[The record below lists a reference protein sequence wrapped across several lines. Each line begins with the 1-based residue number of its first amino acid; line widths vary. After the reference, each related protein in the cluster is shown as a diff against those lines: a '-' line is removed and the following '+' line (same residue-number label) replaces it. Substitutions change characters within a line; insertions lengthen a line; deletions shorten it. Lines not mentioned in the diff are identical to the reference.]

1 MEQQRTIWTVIIT
14 VVVAV
19 LVVVSVMAYQSNR
32 NNVTPVIE
40 PVPDIEAQDYAS
52 KEAITVDYRQ
62 LPSINTGVYALW
74 ELKENDEFIL
84 LRQFRLDSK
93 GFVTDLNGRPL
104 NSTIVLAGNDFTK
117 AKSYLVTVETGDSEP
132 TKPSATIILN
142 GNVAKGNTW
151 SLTFPID
158 LTKVTGSYL
167 LATPTNGPSTNETS
181 GIWFLK
187 IAGNSQEQASL
198 NLPVAPAGWVYEG
211 WITDHNINL
220 TTGRFTSP
228 AEKDSFSNYSG
239 PRAYPPFPGEDFLT
253 NAPVDQSVTFPLNLA
268 ADQTKVTI
276 GLEPGTIAN
285 DQTGATRFGLNL
297 LTGTIP
303 SGATDHTD
311 YPLKIETERPSATLK
326 VLTK

>member
-32 NNVTPVIE
+32 NNATPVIE
-40 PVPDIEAQDYAS
+40 PVPNVEAQDYAS
-52 KEAITVDYRQ
+52 KEAVTVDYRQ
-62 LPSINTGVYALW
+62 LPTITTGAYALW
-74 ELKENDEFIL
+74 ELKANDQFIL

-104 NSTIVLAGNDFTK
+104 NNTIVLPGNDFSQ
-117 AKSYLVTVETGDSEP
+117 AKSYLVTIENGDQEP

-142 GNVAKGNTW
+142 GTVAKGNVW
-151 SLTFPID
+151 PLTFPID
-158 LTKVTGSYL
+158 LTKVSGSYL
-167 LATPTNGPSTNETS
+167 LATPTNGPATNETS

-187 IAGNSQEQASL
+187 IAGNSHEQASL

-211 WITDHNINL
+211 WVTTDNANL
-220 TTGRFTSP
+220 TTGRFTNP
-228 AEKDSFSNYSG
+228 AEKDGFSNYSG

-253 NAPVDQSVTFPLNLA
+253 NAPTDQSVIFPLNLA
-268 ADQTKVTI
+268 DGQSKVTI
-276 GLEPGTIAN
+276 GLEPGTVNN
-285 DQTGATRFGLNL
+285 DATGTNRFGLSL
-297 LTGTIP
+297 LSATIAN
-303 SGATDHTD
+303 GAIDHTD
-311 YPLKIETERPSATLK
+311 YAFKVETERPSATVK

>member
-32 NNVTPVIE
+32 DNLNPVIE
-40 PVPDIEAQDYAS
+40 PVPDVEAQDYAS
-52 KEAITVDYRQ
+52 KEAVVVEYKQ
-62 LPSINTGVYALW
+62 LPSISTGAYALW
-74 ELKENDEFIL
+74 ELKSDDQFIL

-104 NSTIVLAGNDFTK
+104 NNTIVLAGNDFTK
-117 AKSYLVTVETGDSEP
+117 AKSYLVTVETGDDEP
-132 TKPSATIILN
+132 AKPSATIILN
-142 GNVAKGNTW
+142 GNVAKGNVW

-167 LATPTNGPSTNETS
+167 LETPTNGPSTNETS
-181 GIWFLK
+181 GVWFLK
-187 IAGNSQEQASL
+187 IAGNSHEQASL

-211 WITDHNINL
+211 WVTDNNTNL

-253 NAPVDQSVTFPLNLA
+253 NAPVDQNTTFPLNLA
-268 ADQTKVTI
+268 ADQTKITI
-276 GLEPGTIAN
+276 GLEPGTLAK
-285 DQTGATRFGLNL
+285 DPTGDNRFGLTL
-297 LTGTIP
+297 LAATIAE
-303 SGATDHTD
+303 GATDHLD
-311 YPLKIETERPSATLK
+311 YPLKVEAERPSATVK